1 MLGKMGYFLPVS
13 VLSSNEACQRKPIKP
28 TKFTMATKI
37 TFQLPANIV
46 AEATSGI
53 LVGEFNN
60 WDFSNGINLKKQK
73 DGSLKTSVE
82 LEAGVYQYRYFLN
95 DGRWVNDDRASNFV
109 PDYQVENNVIAVEAA
124 PVKEKAP
131 AKAKAVK
138 IEATVEAK
146 PKAAKKAVAV
156 KVEEPV
162 TAAPVAEA
170 AKPKKVAKKKA

>member
-1 MLGKMGYFLPVS
+1 
-13 VLSSNEACQRKPIKP
+13 
-28 TKFTMATKI
+28 MATKV

-60 WDFSNGINLKKQK
+60 WDFSNGISLKKQK

-82 LEAGVYQYRYFLN
+82 LEAGVYQYRYFLS
-95 DGRWVNDDRASNFV
+95 DGRWANDDRANYFV
-109 PDYQVENNVIAVEAA
+109 PDYQVENNVVAVEATPA
-124 PVKEKAP
+124 KTKAP

-138 IEATVEAK
+138 EETPAAVEAK
-146 PKAAKKAVAV
+146 PTTAKKAKAV

-162 TAAPVAEA
+162 AIAPATAVAP
-170 AKPKKVAKKKA
+170 KTKKAAKKKAS

>member
-1 MLGKMGYFLPVS
+1 
-13 VLSSNEACQRKPIKP
+13 
-28 TKFTMATKI
+28 MATKV

-82 LEAGVYQYRYFLN
+82 LEAGIYQYRYFLN
-95 DGRWVNDDRASNFV
+95 DGRWVNDERGSYFV

-131 AKAKAVK
+131 AKAKTAK
-138 IEATVEAK
+138 TEATVEAK
-146 PKAAKKAVAV
+146 PKAAKKAAAV
-156 KVEEPV
+156 KAEEP
-162 TAAPVAEA
+162 AATPVVEA
-170 AKPKKVAKKKA
+170 AKPKKAAKKKA